1 MAAGT
6 PTLKPQRIRDPVHD
20 LIPFGTDQFEHTL
33 WRVMQTFPF
42 QRLRRIRQLGFSE
55 FVFPGATHT
64 RFAHSVGVFHTAR
77 LLIDVIRDSIGADR
91 TRQYGDHQAHVAVAA
106 ALVHDVGHGMF
117 SHTFES
123 VAESLKLP
131 MVRHE
136 ALSEKLIRESEI
148 ADVLQ
153 TLGSGFANDVA
164 ALIAREE
171 PSNLYDAVVS
181 SQFDADRLDYMQ
193 RDRLMTGVQSSG
205 IDLTWLLANLSIASV
220 PTGADNESTG
230 EVETLV
236 LGPKAALTAESYVL
250 SLFHLYPNVYF
261 HKTTRG
267 AEMVFGA
274 LMRRLIRLVNDGHTD
289 KIGLAVNHP
298 ILRFA
303 REPQRVEH
311 VTALDDLVFW
321 GALPMMAEAED
332 QVIADHAKALRDRK
346 LPECT
351 DIRQVVEAKMPRERD
366 EGRPAHRARVNLKC
380 SNITK
385 ALRDW
390 LETLPDGAEP
400 VLIDLPPKP
409 RHPYKQYQDSKALLN
424 RILIRLEKDARPID
438 VATLSPVVASAE
450 PFEVCRAYT
459 FRGDTESRDRVENII
474 GTEVGGGTDGHA

>member
-1 MAAGT
+1 MT
-6 PTLKPQRIRDPVHD
+6 PKPQRIRDPVHD

-33 WRVMQTFPF
+33 WHVVQTRPF

-77 LLIDVIRDSIGADR
+77 QLIGVIRGSIGADR

-117 SHTFES
+117 SHAFEG

-136 ALSEKLIRESEI
+136 SLSEKLIRESEI

-153 TLGSGFANDVA
+153 SLGSGFANDVA
-164 ALIAREE
+164 TLIGRKE
-171 PSNLYDAVVS
+171 PGNLYDAVVS

-205 IDLTWLLANLSIASV
+205 IDLTWLLANLEIASV
-220 PTGADNESTG
+220 RTGADEERTG

-267 AEMVFGA
+267 AEAVFGA
-274 LMRRLIRLVNDGHTD
+274 LMRRLIRLVREGHTG
-289 KIGLAVNHP
+289 KVGLPANHP

-303 REPQRVEH
+303 QEPERLEH
-311 VTALDDLVFW
+311 ATALDDLVFW
-321 GALPMMAEAED
+321 GALPMLAEAED
-332 QVIADHAKALRDRK
+332 QVIAGRAIALRDRR
-346 LPECT
+346 LPECI
-351 DIRQVVEAKMPRERD
+351 DIRGMVEASLVRRSD
-366 EGRPAHRARVNLKC
+366 ETRASHRARLDLAC
-380 SNITK
+380 ANIVKT
-385 ALRDW
+385 LRDW
-390 LETLPDGAEP
+390 LGGLLDDGEP
-400 VLIDLPPKP
+400 VLID
-409 RHPYKQYQDSKALLN
+409 RQSRSPYKRYQDSDTPLH
-424 RILIRLEKDARPID
+424 RILIQPAGRPVTD
-438 VATLSPVVASAE
+438 MAELSPVIAGAE
-450 PFEVCRAYT
+450 SFEVCRAYVA
-459 FRGDTESRDRVENII
+459 RGDSDARSQVENTTR
-474 GTEVGGGTDGHA
+474 TEIERSAHGNP